1 MGVNNMTY
9 NIKVDNRGLSTERGS
24 KSGSYNLDK
33 ISRGFLCEHLGQKY
47 KMKAHVKRHHRRQ
60 QYSKARLIDCEL
72 Q

>member
-47 KMKAHVKRHHRRQ
+47 KMKARE
-60 QYSKARLIDCEL
+60 KAPSATAILQGPTDRL
-72 Q
+72 